1 MSDSIFAILAVAFY
15 SIATALVA
23 VFLRSAAQSK
33 EQSKQKAGLKIR
45 ASFVFGWIAAACH
58 AIYALDVGFIANT
71 LNISLG
77 SMVVLISAMLVV
89 LFLLG
94 GLLMP
99 IRRLGIL
106 VFPLTILSL
115 LFAFL
120 WGNQETPLDNRSVL
134 FSAHIIVSLLAYCL
148 LTIAT
153 IQALLY
159 VYQERQIKK
168 RANPAMLMAL
178 PPLQT
183 MELLLFR
190 LIGVGFIVLSLTLI
204 SGAVFSQQIF
214 GHAFEFKHHTILAML
229 GWLVFAILL
238 FKRIKHGLRGSSAVI
253 WTISGFLLIQ
263 LGYFGTKIVS
273 ESMGVQ

>member
-1 MSDSIFAILAVAFY
+1 
-15 SIATALVA
+15 
-23 VFLRSAAQSK
+23 
-33 EQSKQKAGLKIR
+33 
-45 ASFVFGWIAAACH
+45 
-58 AIYALDVGFIANT
+58 
-71 LNISLG
+71 
-77 SMVVLISAMLVV
+77 MVVLISAMLVV

-183 MELLLFR
+183 MELLVSKFSGMPLNLNITQYSR
-190 LIGVGFIVLSLTLI
+190 CLVGWC
-204 SGAVFSQQIF
+204 SQSCYLN
-214 GHAFEFKHHTILAML
+214 G
-229 GWLVFAILL
+229 
-238 FKRIKHGLRGSSAVI
+238 
-253 WTISGFLLIQ
+253 
-263 LGYFGTKIVS
+263 
-273 ESMGVQ
+273 